1 MTPAEWPHGRAEI
14 EALLRGRRLEQV
26 PPSTDNALAL
36 IARARL
42 HLATAEAVA
51 PTDPDIGMDAL
62 HDANRK
68 ALEAVLLDQG
78 LRTTRDGGHTA
89 PYEAAK
95 AQLRTSARTAR
106 PELFVYEVVRRLR
119 HGADYASYEVH
130 LTASDVGDDLA
141 DSHALVEICSRL
153 VGSMPAFRPDPAR

>member
-1 MTPAEWPHGRAEI
+1 MTPAEWPHGRAEV

-26 PPSTDNALAL
+26 PPSTDNARAL
-36 IARARL
+36 ITKARQ
-42 HLATAEAVA
+42 HLVTAEAVA

-62 HDANRK
+62 HNANRK

-95 AQLRTSARTAR
+95 AQLRTTARTAR

-119 HGADYASYEVH
+119 HGADYASYE
-130 LTASDVGDDLA
+130 LRLAARDVA
-141 DSHALVEICSRL
+141 DNLEDSRALVEICARL
-153 VGSMPAFRPDPAR
+153 VGSMPAFLPDSR

>member
-1 MTPAEWPHGRAEI
+1 MTPSEWPHGRAEV

-26 PPSTDNALAL
+26 PPSTDNARAL
-36 IARARL
+36 ITKARQ
-42 HLATAEAVA
+42 HLVTAEAVA

-62 HDANRK
+62 HNANRK

-95 AQLRTSARTAR
+95 AQLRTTARTAR

-119 HGADYASYEVH
+119 HGADYASYE
-130 LTASDVGDDLA
+130 LRLAASDVA
-141 DSHALVEICSRL
+141 DNLEDSRALVEVCARL
-153 VGSMPAFRPDPAR
+153 VGSMPAFLPDSR

>member
-14 EALLRGRRLEQV
+14 EALLRGRRLERV
-26 PPSTDNALAL
+26 PPSTDNARAL
-36 IARARL
+36 IAKARL
-42 HLATAEAVA
+42 HLVTAEAVA

-62 HDANRK
+62 HNANRK

-89 PYEAAK
+89 PYEAEK
-95 AQLRTSARTAR
+95 AQLRTSSRSAR

-119 HGADYASYEVH
+119 HGADYTSYEVH
-130 LTASDVGDDLA
+130 LTATDVAENLDE
-141 DSHALVEICSRL
+141 SRALVDICARV
-153 VGSMPAFRPDPAR
+153 VGSMPAFRPDTAR

>member
-14 EALLRGRRLEQV
+14 EALLRGRRLERV
-26 PPSTDNALAL
+26 PPSTDNARAL
-36 IARARL
+36 IDKARR
-42 HLATAEAVA
+42 HLLTAEAVA
-51 PTDPDIGMDAL
+51 STDPDIGVDAL
-62 HDANRK
+62 HNANRK

-95 AQLRTSARTAR
+95 AQLRTTTRTAR

-119 HGADYASYEVH
+119 HGADYASYEVQ
-130 LTASDVGDDLA
+130 LTTADVADNVDD
-141 DSHALVEICSRL
+141 SRTLVEICARL
-153 VGSMPAFRPDPAR
+153 VGSMPAFVPDARR

>member
-1 MTPAEWPHGRAEI
+1 MTAAEWPYGRAEV
-14 EALLRGRRLEQV
+14 EALLRDRRLEQV
-26 PPSTDNALAL
+26 PPSSDNARSL
-36 IARARL
+36 IDKARQ
-42 HLATAEAVA
+42 HLVTAEAVA

-62 HDANRK
+62 HNANRK

-95 AQLRTSARTAR
+95 AQLRVTARTAR

-119 HGADYASYEVH
+119 HGADYASYEVQ
-130 LTASDVGDDLA
+130 LTSTDVADNLDD
-141 DSHALVEICSRL
+141 SRVLVEICAQL
-153 VGSMPAFRPDPAR
+153 VGSMPAFLPDAS

>member
-1 MTPAEWPHGRAEI
+1 MTPAEWPHGRAEV

-26 PPSTDNALAL
+26 PPSTDNARAL
-36 IARARL
+36 ITKARQ
-42 HLATAEAVA
+42 HLVTAEAVA
-51 PTDPDIGMDAL
+51 PTDPDIGVDAL
-62 HDANRK
+62 HNANRK

-95 AQLRTSARTAR
+95 AQLRTTARTAR

-119 HGADYASYEVH
+119 HGADYASYE
-130 LTASDVGDDLA
+130 LRLAASDVA
-141 DSHALVEICSRL
+141 DNLEDSRALVEICARL
-153 VGSMPAFRPDPAR
+153 VGSMPAFLPDSR

>member
-1 MTPAEWPHGRAEI
+1 MTPAEWPHGRAEV

-26 PPSTDNALAL
+26 PPSTDNARAL
-36 IARARL
+36 ITKARQ
-42 HLATAEAVA
+42 HLVTAEAVA

-95 AQLRTSARTAR
+95 AQLRTTARTAR
-106 PELFVYEVVRRLR
+106 PELFVYEVVRQLR
-119 HGADYASYEVH
+119 HGADYASYE
-130 LTASDVGDDLA
+130 LRLAASDVA
-141 DSHALVEICSRL
+141 DNLEDSRALMEICARL
-153 VGSMPAFRPDPAR
+153 VGSMPAFLPDSR

>member
-1 MTPAEWPHGRAEI
+1 MTPAEWPHGRAEV

-26 PPSTDNALAL
+26 PPSTDNARAL
-36 IARARL
+36 ITKARQ
-42 HLATAEAVA
+42 HLVTAEAVA

-62 HDANRK
+62 HNANRK

-95 AQLRTSARTAR
+95 AQLRTTARTAR

-119 HGADYASYEVH
+119 HGADYASYE
-130 LTASDVGDDLA
+130 LRLAASDVA
-141 DSHALVEICSRL
+141 DNLEDSRALVEVCARL
-153 VGSMPAFRPDPAR
+153 VGSMPAFLPDSR

>member
-1 MTPAEWPHGRAEI
+1 MTPAEWPHGRAEV

-26 PPSTDNALAL
+26 PPSTDNARAL
-36 IARARL
+36 ITKARQ
-42 HLATAEAVA
+42 HLVTAEAVA

-62 HDANRK
+62 HNANRK

-95 AQLRTSARTAR
+95 AQLRTTARTAR

-119 HGADYASYEVH
+119 HGADYASYE
-130 LTASDVGDDLA
+130 LRLAASDVA
-141 DSHALVEICSRL
+141 DNLEDSRALVEICARL
-153 VGSMPAFRPDPAR
+153 VGSMPAFLPDSR